1 MSGRYEGKTVAVTG
15 AADGMGRAIALAFAR
30 EGAAVTTCDVNGD
43 GLAGT
48 ASLLEPGPGSIAT
61 MLADVRDEAAVGE
74 FAEHAAAPGGRLDV
88 MVCNAAVKGNW
99 APLAEQP
106 SEQLD
111 LVIDINLKGTALC
124 MKHALKH
131 MIPARSGVIINLAS
145 VQSFRVGFPGA
156 AFYSAS
162 KAAVVALT
170 RAAALE
176 NGQYGIRAVGIAPGP
191 IDTPMLRSASG
202 GWPPPIINDVP
213 LGTIG
218 SVTDIANAALWLAS
232 EEAGYISGATLTIDG
247 GWLAP

>member
-1 MSGRYEGKTVAVTG
+1 MSGRYEGQTVAVTG
-15 AADGMGRAIALAFAR
+15 AAGGMGRAIALAFAR
-30 EGAAVTTCDVNGD
+30 EGAAVMACDVNAA
-43 GLAGT
+43 GLEAT
-48 ASLLEPGPGSIAT
+48 IAQLEPGSGSIAS
-61 MLADVRDEAAVGE
+61 MIADVRDEDAIAAFVDR
-74 FAEHAAAPGGRLDV
+74 AAAPAGKLDV
-88 MVCNAAVKGNW
+88 MVCNAAVLGNW

-106 SEQLD
+106 REQLD
-111 LVIDINLKGTALC
+111 LVIDINLKGTVLC

-176 NGQYGIRAVGIAPGP
+176 NGQFGIRAVGIAPGP
-191 IDTPMLRSASG
+191 IDTAMLRSASED
-202 GWPPPIINDVP
+202 WPPPIINDVP
-213 LGTIG
+213 LGRIG
-218 SVTDIANAALWLAS
+218 SVDDIANAALWLAS
-232 EEAGYISGATLTIDG
+232 DQANFISGATLTIDG

>member
-1 MSGRYEGKTVAVTG
+1 MSQRYEGKTVAVTG

-30 EGAAVTTCDVNGD
+30 EGAAVMACDVNSA
-43 GLAGT
+43 GLEET
-48 ASLLEPGPGSIAT
+48 ARQLGPGAGSIAT
-61 MLADVRDEAAVGE
+61 MIADVRDEAAIAD
-74 FAEHAAAPGGRLDV
+74 FTTRAAAPTGALDV

-106 SEQLD
+106 REQLD
-111 LVIDINLKGTALC
+111 LVIDINLKGTVLC
-124 MKHALKH
+124 MKHALAQ

-176 NGQYGIRAVGIAPGP
+176 NGQFGIRAVGIAPGP
-191 IDTPMLRSASG
+191 IDTPMLRSG
-202 GWPPPIINDVP
+202 GGDWPPPIVNDVP
-213 LGTIG
+213 LGRIG
-218 SVTDIANAALWLAS
+218 TVEDIAKAAMWLAS
-232 EEAGYISGATLTIDG
+232 PEAGYISGATLTIDG

>member
-15 AADGMGRAIALAFAR
+15 AGDGMGRALALAFAR
-30 EGAAVTTCDVNGD
+30 EGAAVMACDVNTA
-43 GLAGT
+43 GLAAT
-48 ASLLEPGPGSIAT
+48 AAQFEGGAGSIST
-61 MLADVRDEAAVGE
+61 MIVDVRDEDAVAA
-74 FAEHAAAPGGRLDV
+74 FAARAAEPTGALDV
-88 MVCNAAVKGNW
+88 MICNAGVKGDW

-106 SEQLD
+106 REQLD
-111 LVIDINLKGTALC
+111 LVIDINLKGVVLS
-124 MKHALKH
+124 MKHALAH

-176 NGQYGIRAVGIAPGP
+176 NGQFGIRAVGIAPGP
-191 IDTPMLRSASG
+191 IDTPMLRSAG
-202 GWPPPIINDVP
+202 GDWPPPIVNDVP
-213 LGTIG
+213 LGRIG
-218 SVTDIANAALWLAS
+218 SVDDIANAALWLAS
-232 EEAGYISGATLTIDG
+232 DQAGYISGATLTIDG

>member
-1 MSGRYEGKTVAVTG
+1 MRYEGKTVAVTG

-30 EGAAVTTCDVNGD
+30 EGAAVVACDVKAE
-43 GLAGT
+43 GLEAT
-48 ASLLEPGPGSIAT
+48 AALLEPGVGSLSAMI
-61 MLADVRDEAAVGE
+61 ADVRDEAAVAE
-74 FAEHAAAPGGRLDV
+74 FAARASSPTGALDV
-88 MVCNAAVKGNW
+88 MVCNAAVLGNW

-106 SEQLD
+106 RDQLD
-111 LVIDINLKGTALC
+111 LVIDVNLKGTVLC
-124 MKHALKH
+124 MKHALAY

-170 RAAALE
+170 RAVALE

-191 IDTPMLRSASG
+191 IDTPMLRSSG
-202 GWPPPIINDVP
+202 ADWPSPIVNDVP
-213 LGTIG
+213 LGRIG
-218 SVTDIANAALWLAS
+218 SVDDIAKAALWLAS
-232 EEAGYISGATLTIDG
+232 GEAGYISGATLTIDG

>member
-1 MSGRYEGKTVAVTG
+1 MTGRYLGKTVAVTG

-30 EGAAVTTCDVNGD
+30 EGAAVLACDVNED
-43 GLAGT
+43 GLAAT
-48 ASLLEPGPGSIAT
+48 QALLETGPGSIDT
-61 MLADVRDEAAVGE
+61 MIADVRDEGAIAA
-74 FAEHAAAPGGRLDV
+74 FAVRAAAPTGALDV

-106 SEQLD
+106 REQLD
-111 LVIDINLKGTALC
+111 LVIDINLKGTVLC
-124 MKHALKH
+124 MKHALRH

-156 AFYSAS
+156 AFYAAS

-176 NGQYGIRAVGIAPGP
+176 NGQFGIRAVGIAPGP
-191 IDTPMLRSASG
+191 IDTPMLRSSG
-202 GWPPPIINDVP
+202 GDWPPPIINDVP
-213 LGTIG
+213 LGRIG
-218 SVTDIANAALWLAS
+218 TVDDIAKAALWLAS
-232 EEAGYISGATLTIDG
+232 DESGYISGATLPIDG

>member
-1 MSGRYEGKTVAVTG
+1 MSGRYQGKTVAVTG

-30 EGAAVTTCDVNGD
+30 EGAAVVACDVNAE
-43 GLAGT
+43 GLAAT
-48 ASLLEPGPGSIAT
+48 AAQIEPGSGSIAT
-61 MLADVRDEAAVGE
+61 MIADVRDEAAIAD
-74 FAEHAAAPGGRLDV
+74 FAARAAAPKGALDV

-106 SEQLD
+106 REQLD
-111 LVIDINLKGTALC
+111 LVIDINLKGTVLC
-124 MKHALKH
+124 MKHALAH
-131 MIPARSGVIINLAS
+131 MIPARSGVIVNLAS

-176 NGQYGIRAVGIAPGP
+176 NGQFGIRAVGIAPGP
-191 IDTPMLRSASG
+191 IDTPMLRSAG
-202 GWPPPIINDVP
+202 GDWPPPIINDVP
-213 LGTIG
+213 LHRIG
-218 SVTDIANAALWLAS
+218 HVDDIANAALWLAS
-232 EEAGYISGATLTIDG
+232 DQANYISGATLTIDG